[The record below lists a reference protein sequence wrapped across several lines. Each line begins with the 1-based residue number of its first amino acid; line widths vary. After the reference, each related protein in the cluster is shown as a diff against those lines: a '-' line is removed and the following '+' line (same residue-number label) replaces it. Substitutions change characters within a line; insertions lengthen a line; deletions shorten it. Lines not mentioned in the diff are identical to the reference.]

1 MSVDAGLGVESGGGS
16 GGSQQEGQTQQSLST
31 AAARTLATTTKSAPQ
46 MQGITSRWLLKVLPW
61 VHVPGGT
68 YRVNR
73 RLSYTVGDGRV
84 TFVQTGSRV
93 RVIPDELGELPLLRD
108 FGDAPALQ
116 ALADRFTQ
124 SEFEP
129 GQVIVEEGAPADR
142 VFLVAHGRINKLG
155 SGKFGEQ
162 AVLGV
167 LADGGYFGDASLV
180 DTDGTW
186 GFTAK
191 AVTACTVL
199 TLPREAF
206 EGVADESGPL
216 RERVAAWRDGSAR
229 PRNRHGEAAIDMS
242 SGHHGEADLPGTFVD
257 YETAPREYELSV
269 AQTVLRVHSRV
280 ADLYNQPMNQVEH
293 QLKLTIEA
301 LRERQE
307 HELVNNP
314 EFGLLSN
321 AEYGQRIT
329 THSGPPTPDDLDE
342 LLSRRRDSQ
351 FLLAHPRTIAAFGRE
366 CNKRGLYPDSVV
378 LDGNAVPSWRGVPLL
393 PCNKIPVTK
402 EMTSSVV
409 VLRVGEDNQGVIG
422 LHQTGLPDEYE
433 PSLSVR
439 FMGINEKAII
449 SYLVSAYYSAA
460 ILVPDAIGV
469 LEDVQVALRD

>member
-1 MSVDAGLGVESGGGS
+1 MSVDAGLGVESGGDS
-16 GGSQQEGQTQQSLST
+16 GAQSQNGGTQLSLST

-46 MQGITSRWLLKVLPW
+46 MQGITSRWLLRVLPW
-61 VHVPGGT
+61 VHVPGGA

-73 RLSYTVGDGRV
+73 RLTYTVGDGRV
-84 TFVQTGSRV
+84 TFVQTGSDV

-108 FGDAPALQ
+108 FGDQAVLR
-116 ALADRFTQ
+116 ALADRFVQ
-124 SEFEP
+124 REYEP
-129 GQVIVEEGAPADR
+129 GQVIVEAGSPADE
-142 VFLVAHGRINKLG
+142 VYLIAHGKINKLG
-155 SGKFGEQ
+155 TGKFGEQ

-167 LADGGYFGDASLV
+167 LADGGYFGDESLV
-180 DTDGTW
+180 HTDGTW
-186 GFTAK
+186 DFTAK
-191 AVTACTVL
+191 AATTVTLLA
-199 TLPREAF
+199 LPRDAF
-206 EGVADESGPL
+206 RAVAEQSEPL
-216 RERVAAWRDGSAR
+216 RERVAQHLNDSGRDL
-229 PRNRHGEAAIDMS
+229 NKHGEAEIAMS
-242 SGHHGEADLPGTFVD
+242 AGHVGEWDLPGTFVD
-257 YETAPREYELSV
+257 YETSPREYELSV

-293 QLKLTIEA
+293 QLKLTIQA

-307 HELVNNP
+307 HELVNNA
-314 EFGLLSN
+314 EFGLLNN
-321 AEYGQRIT
+321 AEYGQRIN

-342 LLSRRRDSQ
+342 LISRRRNPQ

-366 CNKRGLYPDSVV
+366 CSKRGLYPDSAL
-378 LDGNAVPSWRGVPLL
+378 LDGNAVPSWRGIPLL
-393 PCNKIPVTK
+393 PCNKIPVNK
-402 EMTSSVV
+402 DMTSSVI

-469 LEDVQVALRD
+469 LENCQVGLRD